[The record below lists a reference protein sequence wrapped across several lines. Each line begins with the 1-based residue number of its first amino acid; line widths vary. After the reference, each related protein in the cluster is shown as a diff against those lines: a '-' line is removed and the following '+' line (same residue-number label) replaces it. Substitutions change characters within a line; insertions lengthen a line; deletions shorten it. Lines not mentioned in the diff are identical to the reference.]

1 MHQFLR
7 ITLAEIQYI
16 QDVQTRLWGKK
27 GELVIRPKSRGS
39 SIMVSDF
46 VFDERN
52 GYLRLT
58 DKEYERVR
66 AKDPTRAFLGI
77 WRKPRWVLE

>member
-1 MHQFLR
+1 
-7 ITLAEIQYI
+7 
-16 QDVQTRLWGKK
+16 
-27 GELVIRPKSRGS
+27 
-39 SIMVSDF
+39 MVSDF